1 MCRLAS
7 IFLSPSLPL
16 CHPSHRQARRT
27 SPTGSFLTPSWPRS
41 SSQSEG
47 QHRYSTAPPHKNAAE
62 VSNYTRR
69 ISVFFPSLCVVPSL
83 KSRPDT
89 GPHRQL
95 SDCKVATSTAKLQTD
110 DPSSG
115 QSPHPHYPNPTHSL
129 RRRIYTARLASPVPI
144 TSIPSSTQKSANASP
159 HPSPPSL
166 PSTPPSCGSTTSLPA
181 QIAMSSWAYP
191 TTRTA
196 APSRCCCRRS
206 PACRWGA
213 RPLS

>member
-41 SSQSEG
+41 STLQQEG
-47 QHRYSTAPPHKNAAE
+47 QHRRSTAPSHKNAAE

-83 KSRPDT
+83 KSRPET

-95 SDCKVATSTAKLQTD
+95 SDCKVATSTAKLQEKKTQRSIHTD

-115 QSPHPHYPNPTHSL
+115 QAPHPHYPNPTYSL
-129 RRRIYTARLASPVPI
+129 TRIYTARPAAPVPI
-144 TSIPSSTQKSANASP
+144 TSIPSSTQKSATPSH
-159 HPSPPSL
+159 HPSAVIHASVRL
-166 PSTPPSCGSTTSLPA
+166 YLST
-181 QIAMSSWAYP
+181 
-191 TTRTA
+191 
-196 APSRCCCRRS
+196 
-206 PACRWGA
+206 
-213 RPLS
+213 